1 LNKRIPAEVIDPM
14 KKSIQAGFV
23 LALILLAS
31 SPTWAQSI
39 SLQEMGGKLAESSL
53 PKVTIYQAKE
63 VVTLDLAKPKVNAVA
78 VVGSRI
84 LATGSLDE
92 LKAAVGEQE
101 FRIDETF
108 KDKVIVPGF
117 ISQHDHPVLSALTL
131 ASEVLSIEDW
141 VLPTGTVPA
150 VKDKADFLRRLSDAE
165 DRLHDPTEPLV
176 SWGYH
181 ESFFGKLARAELDT
195 VSNTRPILIWGRSCH
210 ELFLN
215 SAAMQS
221 SGVSRDLLGSWT
233 PSEQRQADFENGHF
247 WEQGMFAVGR
257 KVGQMIATPERLQKG
272 LVLARDYMHAKGITY
287 GNEPGG
293 ILIKP
298 LQDAVNSVFGQ
309 PTMPFRWSYM
319 VDGKTICDKYT
330 DDSQVIAESEK
341 LSTWYT
347 GMTSQSEKMVKLF
360 ADGAIFSQLMQ
371 VREPYTDGHKGEWM
385 TDLEVFERAFRI
397 YWDAGYQIH
406 IHVNGDAGLDRVLNA
421 LEKNIRRNP
430 RFNHRTTIVHFAV
443 SAKDQ
448 VARIKQLGCLVS
460 GNPYYV
466 TSLADQYSKVGL
478 GPQRANEMVRMGDVE
493 RAGISYSYHSDMPM
507 APADPLFL
515 MWCGVNRI
523 TTSGRVAG
531 ENQKVSR
538 EGALKAVTLEAAYS
552 LKMDHELG
560 SIVSG
565 KLANFTILDD
575 NPVTCDPMKIREIG
589 VWGTVHEGRVL
600 PVQKAKDS
608 QVMQGRKR
616 GGDHEL
622 AQIRAMNAAQLAAI
636 QRGSS
641 SLATFLDP
649 SNPNVDGMEGRD
661 RICTCGSPLVHTLFS
676 AFGSAANP

>member
-1 LNKRIPAEVIDPM
+1 MLRFLIVATLLILGAHSSMAQSSSLQDLGG
-14 KKSIQAGFV
+14 S
-23 LALILLAS
+23 LALDRF
-31 SPTWAQSI
+31 
-39 SLQEMGGKLAESSL
+39 
-53 PKVTIYQAKE
+53 PKVTIYPAKE
-63 VVTLDLAKPKVNAVA
+63 VLTLDPARPTAQAVA
-78 VVGSRI
+78 LVGSRI

-92 LKAAVGEQE
+92 LKAALVEQD
-101 FRIDETF
+101 FQIDETF

-117 ISQHDHPVLSALTL
+117 ISQHDHPVLSALTM
-131 ASEVLSIEDW
+131 ASEILSIEGW

-150 VKDKADFLRRLSDAE
+150 VKSKADFLQRLAE
-165 DRLHDPTEPLV
+165 AENKLREPSEPLI

-181 ESFFGKLARAELDT
+181 EAFFGKLTKAELDT

-210 ELFLN
+210 EVFLN
-215 SAAMQS
+215 SAAMQAH
-221 SGVSRDLLGSWT
+221 GVTPEWIAGWT
-233 PSEQRQADFENGHF
+233 SSEQKQADFQSGHF

-257 KVGQMIATPERLQKG
+257 KVGQMIATPERLQRG
-272 LVLARDYMHAKGITY
+272 LVLTRDYMHAKGITY

-298 LQDAVNSVFGQ
+298 LQDAVNGVFGL
-309 PTMPFRWSYM
+309 PSMPFRWSYM
-319 VDGKTICDKYT
+319 VDGKTICDKYK

-341 LSTWYT
+341 LSSWYS
-347 GMTSQSEKMVKLF
+347 GMTSASEKMVKLF

-371 VREPYTDGHKGEWM
+371 VRDPYIDGHQGEWM
-385 TDLEVFERAFRI
+385 TDLDVFERAFRI

-421 LEKNIRRNP
+421 LENNIRRHP

-448 VARIKQLGCLVS
+448 VARIKELGCLVS

-515 MWCGVNRI
+515 MWCGVNRV

-531 ENQKVSR
+531 ENQRVSR
-538 EGALKAVTLEAAYS
+538 EGALKAVTIEAAYS
-552 LKMDHELG
+552 LKMENELG

-565 KLANFTILDD
+565 KLANLTILDD
-575 NPVTCDPMKIREIG
+575 NPVTCDPMKIRDIG

-600 PVQKAKDS
+600 PVEKSTDTQVLRSPNLDS
-608 QVMQGRKR
+608 
-616 GGDHEL
+616 DTEL
-622 AQIRAMNAAQLAAI
+622 ARIRAMNAAQLAAI
-636 QRGSS
+636 QRGSH
-641 SLATFLDP
+641 SLASFLDP
-649 SNPNVDGMEGRD
+649 SNPNLASMEVRD
-661 RICTCGSPLVHTLFS
+661 RMCTCGSPLIHSLFA
-676 AFGSAANP
+676 AFDQSVAMVEDDSP

>member
-1 LNKRIPAEVIDPM
+1 MLRFSIAVALLLLGSH
-14 KKSIQAGFV
+14 SIQAQSSSLQDLGGN
-23 LALILLAS
+23 LALDR
-31 SPTWAQSI
+31 
-39 SLQEMGGKLAESSL
+39 L
-53 PKVTIYQAKE
+53 PEITIFTAKE
-63 VVTLDLAKPKVNAVA
+63 ILTLDPAKPSSQAVA

-101 FRIDETF
+101 FRVDETF

-141 VLPTGTVPA
+141 VLPSGTVPA
-150 VKDKADFLRRLSDAE
+150 VKNKADFLRRLADAE
-165 DRLHDPTEPLV
+165 ERLSDPMEPLV

-181 ESFFGKLARAELDT
+181 EAFFGKLTRAELDT
-195 VSNTRPILIWGRSCH
+195 VSNKRPILIWGRSCH
-210 ELFLN
+210 EVFLN

-221 SGVSRDLLGSWT
+221 SDVTRDWIASWK
-233 PSEQRQADFENGHF
+233 PSEQKQADFDNGHF

-257 KVGQMIATPERLQKG
+257 KVGQMIATPERLQVG
-272 LVLARDYMHAKGITY
+272 LVLARDYMHSKGITY

-298 LQDAVNSVFGQ
+298 LQDAVNDVFGQ

-319 VDGKTICDKYT
+319 VDGKTICDKYK

-341 LSTWYT
+341 LSTWYS

-371 VREPYTDGHKGEWM
+371 VREPYLDGHQGEWM
-385 TDLEVFERAFRI
+385 TDLDVFERAFRI

-406 IHVNGDAGLDRVLNA
+406 IHVNGDAGVDRVLNA
-421 LEKNIRRNP
+421 LEKNIRRHP
-430 RFNHRTTIVHFAV
+430 RYNHRTTIVHFAV

-448 VARIKQLGCLVS
+448 VARIKKLGCLVS

-531 ENQKVSR
+531 ENQRVSR
-538 EGALKAVTLEAAYS
+538 EGALKAVTIEAAYS
-552 LKMDHELG
+552 LKMENELG

-565 KLANFTILDD
+565 KLANFTILDG

-589 VWGTVHEGRVL
+589 VWGTVHEGRIL
-600 PVQKAKDS
+600 PVKKPTTS
-608 QVMQGRKR
+608 QVMQSRNLR
-616 GGDHEL
+616 GDQEL
-622 AQIRAMNAAQLAAI
+622 DRIRAMNAAQLAAI
-636 QRGSS
+636 QRGSG
-641 SLATFLDP
+641 SLAAFLDP
-649 SNPNVDGMEGRD
+649 SNPNIAGMEESN

-676 AFGSAANP
+676 GFDSSVAEADDEPR

>member
-1 LNKRIPAEVIDPM
+1 M
-14 KKSIQAGFV
+14 KTSILTGLV
-23 LALILLAS
+23 LSQILIAA
-31 SPTWAQSI
+31 PTTWAQSI
-39 SLQEMGGKLAESSL
+39 SLQEMGGKLAEGGL

-63 VVTLDLAKPKVNAVA
+63 ILTLDPAKPSVQAVA

-84 LATGSLDE
+84 LATGSIDE
-92 LKAAVGEQE
+92 LRAAVGEQE
-101 FRIDETF
+101 FRVDETF

-141 VLPTGTVPA
+141 VLPSGTVPA
-150 VKDKADFLRRLSDAE
+150 VKSKADFLRRLADAE
-165 DRLHDPTEPLV
+165 ERLREPAEPLV

-181 ESFFGKLARAELDT
+181 EAFFGKLTRAELDT

-210 ELFLN
+210 EVFLN

-221 SGVSRDLLGSWT
+221 SGVTREWIASWT
-233 PSEQRQADFENGHF
+233 PSEQKQADFEGGHF

-257 KVGQMIATPERLQKG
+257 KIGGMIATPERLQKG
-272 LVLARDYMHAKGITY
+272 LVLARDYMHSKGITY

-298 LQDAVNSVFGQ
+298 LQDAVNGVFSQ

-319 VDGKTICDKYT
+319 VDGKTICDKYK

-341 LSTWYT
+341 LRTWYS

-371 VREPYTDGHKGEWM
+371 VREPYIDGHQGEWM
-385 TDLEVFERAFRI
+385 TDLDVFERAFRI

-406 IHVNGDAGLDRVLNA
+406 IHVNGDAGVDRVLNA

-430 RFNHRTTIVHFAV
+430 RYNHRTTIVHFAV
-443 SAKDQ
+443 SANDQ
-448 VARIKQLGCLVS
+448 VIRIKQLGCLVS

-478 GPQRANEMVRMGDVE
+478 GPERANEMVRMGDVE

-531 ENQKVSR
+531 ENQRVSR
-538 EGALKAVTLEAAYS
+538 EGALKAVTIEAAYS
-552 LKMDHELG
+552 LKMENELG

-575 NPVTCDPMKIREIG
+575 NPVTCAPMKIRDIG
-589 VWGTVHEGRVL
+589 VWGTVHEGRIL
-600 PVQKAKDS
+600 PVKKPTMTQA
-608 QVMQGRKR
+608 MQSRNL
-616 GGDHEL
+616 GDDPEL
-622 AQIRAMNAAQLAAI
+622 ATIRAMNAAQLAAI
-636 QRGSS
+636 QRGSRS
-641 SLATFLDP
+641 WAALLDP
-649 SNPNVDGMEGRD
+649 SNPKVGRMDGRD
-661 RICTCGSPLVHTLFS
+661 RICTCGSPLVHTLFTGFESS
-676 AFGSAANP
+676 AVMADIESRE

>member
-1 LNKRIPAEVIDPM
+1 MLRFLIVATLLILGAHSSMAQSSSLQDLGG
-14 KKSIQAGFV
+14 S
-23 LALILLAS
+23 LALDRF
-31 SPTWAQSI
+31 
-39 SLQEMGGKLAESSL
+39 
-53 PKVTIYQAKE
+53 PKVTIYPAKE
-63 VVTLDLAKPKVNAVA
+63 VLTLDPARPTAQAVA
-78 VVGSRI
+78 LVGSRI

-92 LKAAVGEQE
+92 LKAALVEQD
-101 FRIDETF
+101 FQIDETF

-117 ISQHDHPVLSALTL
+117 ISQHDHPVLSALTM
-131 ASEVLSIEDW
+131 ASEILSIEDW

-150 VKDKADFLRRLSDAE
+150 VKSKADFLQRLAE
-165 DRLHDPTEPLV
+165 AENKLREPSEPLI

-181 ESFFGKLARAELDT
+181 EAFFGKLTKAELDT

-210 ELFLN
+210 EVFLN
-215 SAAMQS
+215 SAAMQAH
-221 SGVSRDLLGSWT
+221 GVTPEWIAGWT
-233 PSEQRQADFENGHF
+233 ASEQKQADFQSGHF

-257 KVGQMIATPERLQKG
+257 KVGQMIATPERLQRG
-272 LVLARDYMHAKGITY
+272 LVLTRDYMHAKGITY

-298 LQDAVNSVFGQ
+298 LQDAVNGVFGL
-309 PTMPFRWSYM
+309 PSMPFRWSYM
-319 VDGKTICDKYT
+319 VDGKTICDKYK

-341 LSTWYT
+341 LSSWYS
-347 GMTSQSEKMVKLF
+347 GMTSASEKMVKLF

-371 VREPYTDGHKGEWM
+371 VRDPYIDGHQGEWM
-385 TDLEVFERAFRI
+385 TDLDVFERAFRI
-397 YWDAGYQIH
+397 YWEAGYQIH

-421 LEKNIRRNP
+421 LENNIRRHP

-448 VARIKQLGCLVS
+448 VARIKELGCLVS

-515 MWCGVNRI
+515 MWCGVNRV

-531 ENQKVSR
+531 ENQRVSR
-538 EGALKAVTLEAAYS
+538 EGALKAVTIEAAYS
-552 LKMDHELG
+552 LKMENELG

-565 KLANFTILDD
+565 KLANLTILDD
-575 NPVTCDPMKIREIG
+575 NPVTCDPMKIRDIG

-600 PVQKAKDS
+600 PVEKSTDTQVLRSPNLDS
-608 QVMQGRKR
+608 
-616 GGDHEL
+616 DTEL
-622 AQIRAMNAAQLAAI
+622 ARIRAMNAAQLAAI
-636 QRGSS
+636 QRGSH
-641 SLATFLDP
+641 SLASFLDP
-649 SNPNVDGMEGRD
+649 SNPNLASMEVRD
-661 RICTCGSPLVHTLFS
+661 RMCTCGSPLIHSLFA
-676 AFGSAANP
+676 AFDQSVAMVEDDSP

>member
-1 LNKRIPAEVIDPM
+1 METPM
-14 KKSIQAGFV
+14 IHPIRFIYL
-23 LALILLAS
+23 LALLFLAS
-31 SPTWAQSI
+31 PSSSAQTN
-39 SLQEMGGKLAESSL
+39 SLQEIGSRLADSNL
-53 PKVTIYQAKE
+53 PKITIFQAKE
-63 VVTLDLAKPKVNAVA
+63 VLTLDPAKPRVEAVA

-84 LATGSLDE
+84 LATGTLDE
-92 LKAAVGEQE
+92 LKAAAGDQE
-101 FRIDETF
+101 FRVDETF
-108 KDKVIVPGF
+108 KEKVIVPGF

-141 VLPTGTVPA
+141 VLPSGKVPA
-150 VKDKADFLRRLSDAE
+150 VTDKADFLRRLSEAE
-165 DRLHDPTEPLV
+165 KQLQDPTEPLV

-181 ESFFGKLARAELDT
+181 ESFFGKLTRAELDT
-195 VSNTRPILIWGRSCH
+195 VSLARPIVIWGRSCH
-210 ELFLN
+210 EVFLN
-215 SAAMQS
+215 SAAMQVGGLTRVVF
-221 SGVSRDLLGSWT
+221 SGWT
-233 PSEQRQADFENGHF
+233 PSEQKQSDFENGHF
-247 WEQGMFAVGR
+247 WEQGVFAAGRHVGR
-257 KVGQMIATPERLQKG
+257 MIATPERLQRG
-272 LVLARDYMHAKGITY
+272 LIIARDYMHSKGITY

-309 PTMPFRWSYM
+309 PSMPFRWSYM
-319 VDGKTICDKYT
+319 VDGKSICDKYQ
-330 DDSQVIAESEK
+330 DDAQVIAESEK
-341 LSTWYT
+341 LSTWYG
-347 GMTSQSEKMVKLF
+347 GMTSQALKMVKLF

-371 VREPYTDGHKGEWM
+371 VREPYLDGHQGEWM
-385 TDLEVFERAFRI
+385 TDLDVFERAFRI

-466 TSLADQYSKVGL
+466 TSLADNYSKVGL

-531 ENQKVSR
+531 ESQRVSR
-538 EGALKAVTLEAAYS
+538 EGALRAVTIEAAYS
-552 LKMDHELG
+552 LKMEQEIG

-565 KLANFTILDD
+565 KLANFTILDE
-575 NPVTCDPMKIREIG
+575 NPVTCEPLRIREIV
-589 VWGTVHEGRVL
+589 VWGTVHEGRIL
-600 PVQKAKDS
+600 AIPRTIDVQARRWISRREQD
-608 QVMQGRKR
+608 
-616 GGDHEL
+616 L
-622 AQIRAMNAAQLAAI
+622 ASIRALNAAQLAAME
-636 QRGSS
+636 RGVGYP
-641 SLATFLDP
+641 ATFLTGATPEP
-649 SNPNVDGMEGRD
+649 SGRQVQE
-661 RICTCGSPLVHTLFS
+661 RICTCGSPLIHSMLS
-676 AFGSAANP
+676 SLLPGDSRK

>member
-1 LNKRIPAEVIDPM
+1 MKNMLRI
-14 KKSIQAGFV
+14 SIA
-23 LALILLAS
+23 LALVLLCS
-31 SPTWAQSI
+31 HSIKAQSS
-39 SLQEMGGKLAESSL
+39 SLQDLGGNFALDRL
-53 PKVTIYQAKE
+53 PKITIYSAKE
-63 VVTLDLAKPKVNAVA
+63 VLTLDSAKTSTQAVA

-92 LKAAVGEQE
+92 LKAVVGEQD

-131 ASEVLSIEDW
+131 ASEVLSIEEW

-150 VKDKADFLRRLSDAE
+150 VKDKADFLRRLSEAE
-165 DRLHDPTEPLV
+165 ERLNDPKEPLV

-181 ESFFGKLARAELDT
+181 EAFFGKLTRAELDT

-210 ELFLN
+210 EVFLN
-215 SAAMQS
+215 SATMQS
-221 SGVSRDLLGSWT
+221 SGVTRELLAGWT

-257 KVGQMIATPERLQKG
+257 NVGQMIATPERLQKG

-347 GMTSQSEKMVKLF
+347 GMTSQSETMVKLF

-430 RFNHRTTIVHFAV
+430 RFNHRTTIVYFAV

-460 GNPYYV
+460 GNPCYV

-515 MWCGVNRI
+515 MWCGVNRV

-538 EGALKAVTLEAAYS
+538 EGALKAVTIEAAYS
-552 LKMDHELG
+552 LKMEHELG

-600 PVQKAKDS
+600 PIQKAKSS

-616 GGDHEL
+616 GSDREL

-641 SLATFLDP
+641 SLAAFLDP

-661 RICTCGSPLVHTLFS
+661 RICACGSPLVHTLFS
-676 AFGSAANP
+676 AFDSSVAVADDESR